1 MGTGD
6 LGDGEVEDEGG
17 AGFGM
22 GDAFGGVVTFYV
34 TVGGS
39 SEVGKNERE

>member
-6 LGDGEVEDEGG
+6 LGDGEVEDGGG

-22 GDAFGGVVTFYV
+22 GDVFEGVVTFDV
-34 TVGGS
+34 TVGGAS
-39 SEVGKNERE
+39 AVR